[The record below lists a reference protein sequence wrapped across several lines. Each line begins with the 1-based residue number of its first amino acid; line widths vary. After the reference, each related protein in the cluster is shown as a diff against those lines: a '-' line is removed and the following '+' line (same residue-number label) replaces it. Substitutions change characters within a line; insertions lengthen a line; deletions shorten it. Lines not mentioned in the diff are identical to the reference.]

1 MTFKGRSVL
10 ITGGLGFIGS
20 SLAARLVEDGAR
32 VTLIDSLIEQYGGNP
47 FNIAPIK
54 DRVHVNVSDVRDPW
68 AMAYLIRGHDVVFNL
83 AGQTSH
89 LDSMTDPNTDLEI
102 NVRAQ
107 LSILEACRKHN
118 PGAKIVF
125 ASTRQIYGRPQYLPV
140 DERHP
145 LVPVDVN
152 GVNKLAG
159 EHYHLLYHR
168 VYGMK
173 TAVLRLTNTFG
184 PRMRVRDARQTFLG
198 IWLKELIEGRPI
210 DVFGTGEQL
219 RDFNYVDDVVD
230 ALILAARTDGAVG
243 EVFNLG
249 GPERISLKQ
258 LADLLVEL
266 AGGNAAARI
275 VPFPKDRLAID
286 IGDYYGDYR
295 KAEAALGWTP
305 RVPLRE
311 GLRRSLEF
319 FREHRRHYW

>member
-10 ITGGLGFIGS
+10 ITGGMGFIGS

-47 FNIAPIK
+47 FNIEAIK
-54 DRVHVNVSDVRDPW
+54 DRIHVNVSDVRDPW

-125 ASTRQIYGRPQYLPV
+125 ASTRQIYGKPQYLPV

-173 TAVLRLTNTFG
+173 TVVLRLTNTFG

-230 ALILAARTDGAVG
+230 ALMLAAHTDGAVG

-249 GPERISLKQ
+249 GPERVSLKQ

-266 AGGNAAARI
+266 AGGDATARI